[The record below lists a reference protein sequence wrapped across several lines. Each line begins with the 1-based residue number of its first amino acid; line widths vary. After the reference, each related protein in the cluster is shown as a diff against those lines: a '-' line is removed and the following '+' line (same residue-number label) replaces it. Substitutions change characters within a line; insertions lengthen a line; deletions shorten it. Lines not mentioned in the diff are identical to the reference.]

1 MNETQFD
8 IGQQRYQSISVI
20 ERLTDNDIMDMMKHV
35 HRCLKPGGL
44 FILTIDLFLNLH
56 PFVRGRKMN
65 LDEIEMSAL

>member
-1 MNETQFD
+1 M
-8 IGQQRYQSISVI
+8 I